1 MAAPRVFNYLA
12 YVNDENKGKQDT
24 HTLTFRLSPTDTA
37 YANALRRSILIGTE
51 SVAFRSDM
59 NGQGKTTDVDVEV
72 NTTPMTNEMLA
83 DRIGLLPVHV
93 PDPTNWQKE
102 KYRFELDVTNK
113 EPTNRNVKAEDIEV
127 FEEGAPGD
135 PWKRIE
141 GKRFFP
147 ANPLT
152 NDTALITVL
161 KGVQSTDEK
170 PQQVKLTAF
179 ASKGTG
185 REHIRFSPV
194 CQCSY
199 SNTIDTNEARQKAMF
214 EKWLSTTKN
223 IHDLKALES
232 EPERKAAFEREF
244 QTMEIQR
251 CFLVNERGEPYSFDF
266 VVESVGVQPVVDIVE
281 RALINLQQKCS
292 VYAALAKS
300 EMRTVKI
307 RNADAQLTGYDVYF
321 QHEDH
326 TLGNLFQT
334 WILENL
340 FESGEVSFAGYK
352 VPHPLRDEMVL
363 RIGVNDGNE
372 TTVRLVIAKAAE
384 GCAALFG
391 AWLEDWRRVK
401 ARPIGQR
408 SRLSLRLTAA
418 NALAVE
424 QAIATLP
431 PEPVAVSTT
440 PVAAAPTG
448 PPKRRAFYEKKFKEL
463 AP

>member
-1 MAAPRVFNYLA
+1 MAAPRVFQYLA
-12 YVNDENKGKQDT
+12 YVTDDNKEKQDT

-37 YANALRRSILIGTE
+37 YANALRRTVLIGTE
-51 SVAFRSDM
+51 SIAFRSDM
-59 NGQGKTTDVDVEV
+59 NVQGKTTDVDVEI

-83 DRIGLLPVHV
+83 DRMGLLPINV
-93 PDPTNWQKE
+93 PDPTTWNSA

-135 PWKRIE
+135 PWTRIE

-170 PQQVKLTAF
+170 PQQIKLTAV
-179 ASKGTG
+179 ATKGTG

-232 EPERKAAFEREF
+232 EPERLKAFEREF

-251 CFLVNERGEPYSFDF
+251 CFVVNEKGDPYSFDF
-266 VVESVGVQPVVDIVE
+266 VVESIGVQPVVDIVE
-281 RALINLQQKCS
+281 RALVNLQQKCQT
-292 VYAALAKS
+292 YTALAKS

-307 RNADAQLTGYDVYF
+307 RNADAQLVGYDVYF

-326 TLGNLFQT
+326 TLGNMFQT

-340 FESGEVSFAGYK
+340 FESGEVTFAGYK

-363 RIGVNDGNE
+363 RIGVKDGNE
-372 TTVRLVIAKAAE
+372 TTVKLVVAKAAE

-391 AWLEDWRRVK
+391 AWLEDWRRAK
-401 ARPIGQR
+401 SQPIGKR
-408 SRLSLRLTAA
+408 TRASLRLTAA
-418 NALAVE
+418 NAKAVE
-424 QAIATLP
+424 QAISAMPKEPEAT
-431 PEPVAVSTT
+431 AVG
-440 PVAAAPTG
+440 PAPTG